1 MLKYIFIFLFLL
13 TASNVSMAEDC
24 NKLKKLS
31 KDFIKCKAGIL
42 KTKSSDIKKNADLK
56 LNKNKHKIKNYDIK
70 EMLLKFKNSK
80 SHKEFI
86 N

>member
-1 MLKYIFIFLFLL
+1 MLRYIFIILFLL

-24 NKLKKLS
+24 NKFKKLS

-42 KTKSSDIKKNADLK
+42 KAKSSDIKKN
-56 LNKNKHKIKNYDIK
+56 DIK
-70 EMLLKFKNSK
+70 EILLKFKNSK